1 MKLFQLGS
9 GSKLSIA
16 PQIAVVMLVVGLA
29 GAMAIEP
36 TRQLVEQRTR
46 IADMSKELRLI
57 EKANDRLAK
66 RVARLNDPDYLEQQ
80 ARSQSGLVYPG
91 ETSVIV
97 MPPADPEASKEQ
109 NDPAPIKAPPKED
122 SGLLDSM
129 LNFLGLG

>member
-16 PQIAVVMLVVGLA
+16 PQIAVVVLVVGLA

-36 TRQLVEQRTR
+36 TRQLLEQRTR

-57 EKANDRLAK
+57 EKANDRLEK
-66 RVARLNDPDYLEQQ
+66 RVIRLNDRDYLEQQ
-80 ARSQSGLVYPG
+80 AREQSGLVNPG

-97 MPPADPEASKEQ
+97 MPPADPESSKEKKG
-109 NDPAPIKAPPKED
+109 PAPTEAPPAED

-129 LNFLGLG
+129 MNFLGLG

>member
-1 MKLFQLGS
+1 MKLFQLGN

-36 TRQLVEQRTR
+36 TRQLLEQRTR
-46 IADMSKELRLI
+46 IADMSGELRSI
-57 EKANDRLAK
+57 EKANDRLQN
-66 RVARLNDPDYLEQQ
+66 RVDRLNDPDYLEQQ
-80 ARSQSGLVYPG
+80 AREQSGLVRPG

-97 MPPADPEASKEQ
+97 MPPADPEASKEKK
-109 NDPAPIKAPPKED
+109 DPAPIKAPPAQD

>member
-1 MKLFQLGS
+1 MKLFQFGS

-16 PQIAVVMLVVGLA
+16 PQVAVVMLVVGLA

-36 TRQLVEQRTR
+36 TRQLLEQRTR

-57 EKANDRLAK
+57 EKANDRLEN
-66 RVARLNDPDYLEQQ
+66 RVQRLNDPDYLEQQ
-80 ARSQSGLVYPG
+80 AREQSGLVRPG

-97 MPPADPEASKEQ
+97 MPPPDPGASTEKK
-109 NDPAPIKAPPKED
+109 DPASTKAPPAED

>member
-16 PQIAVVMLVVGLA
+16 PQIAVVLLVVGLA

-36 TRQLVEQRTR
+36 TRQLLEQRTR

-57 EKANDRLAK
+57 ERANDRLEK
-66 RVARLNDPDYLEQQ
+66 RVARLNNPDYLEQQ
-80 ARSQSGLVYPG
+80 ARAQSGLVRPG

-97 MPPADPEASKEQ
+97 MPPADPEASKEKK
-109 NDPAPIKAPPKED
+109 DPAPTKAPPAED
-122 SGLLDSM
+122 SGLLDAM